1 MKHKKSI
8 QVLLT
13 LLTLPYIKDINSI
26 ILESFIEQL
35 KGAQINAND
44 LPHPPEVPAADAH
57 EDHRSLPQ
65 VLEAKGHR
73 FRTWSQLQYCFAYP
87 KGSYFPKNHQLHDER
102 QPAEVHDAI
111 LSAEVVGFS
120 TIFLLRSP
128 YSKSQGLQK
137 FHS

>member
-1 MKHKKSI
+1 M
-8 QVLLT
+8 LT
-13 LLTLPYIKDINSI
+13 LLTLPYKKDKNSI

-73 FRTWSQLQYCFAYP
+73 FRTWSQLQHDFAYP
-87 KGSYFPKNHQLHDER
+87 EGSNCKGNYKNHNNR
-102 QPAEVHDAI
+102 KPAKEYASDT
-111 LSAEVVGFS
+111 S
-120 TIFLLRSP
+120 
-128 YSKSQGLQK
+128 
-137 FHS
+137 

>member
-13 LLTLPYIKDINSI
+13 LLTLPHKKDKNSI
-26 ILESFIEQL
+26 ISISFIEQL

-65 VLEAKGHR
+65 VLEAKGQR
-73 FRTWSQLQYCFAYP
+73 FRTWSLLQHGFPYP
-87 KGSYFPKNHQLHDER
+87 EGSNCTGNYKNHNER
-102 QPAEVHDAI
+102 
-111 LSAEVVGFS
+111 
-120 TIFLLRSP
+120 
-128 YSKSQGLQK
+128 
-137 FHS
+137 